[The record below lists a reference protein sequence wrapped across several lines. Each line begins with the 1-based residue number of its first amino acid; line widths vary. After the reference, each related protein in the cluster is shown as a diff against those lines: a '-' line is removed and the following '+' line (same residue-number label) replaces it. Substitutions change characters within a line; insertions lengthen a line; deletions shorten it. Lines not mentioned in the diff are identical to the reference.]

1 MKQKY
6 IEIEKELIS
15 KYKIL
20 IIKNSSCRSRMHAH
34 CDGSRRICKW
44 GPSNSIVSLFELAH
58 EIGHIMT
65 NTSKMRRCESEFY
78 ATVWAIQ
85 ELNNYGLQISEKQLN
100 AYQRYIYRELDRGL
114 RRGGGNYLSKE
125 ELDLRNALTIDLKL
139 KKIPN
144 KSKCEQLYNH
154 WCRFYKIIKPEV
166 L

>member
-1 MKQKY
+1 MRQKY
-6 IEIEKELIS
+6 IELEKELIS

-20 IIKNSSCRSRMHAH
+20 IIENSSCRSRMHAH

-44 GPSNSIVSLFELAH
+44 SPSNSIVSLFELAH

-65 NTSKMRRCESEFY
+65 KTSKMRRCESEFY

-85 ELNNYGLQISEKQLN
+85 ELNNYGLQIPEKQLN
-100 AYQRYIYRELDRGL
+100 AYQRYIYRELDKGL
-114 RRGGGNYLSKE
+114 RRGGGNYLPIE

-144 KSKCEQLYNH
+144 KNKCEQLYNH
-154 WCRFYKIIKPEV
+154 WCRFYKIMKPEV